1 MMDPLN
7 RCAQKEESEYVEEE
21 FVGECVDAGVGR
33 TSGVGVGVVEFE
45 PDGSNNNFGFKL
57 VLVLVVVVVV
67 ALSGR
72 LGVFRIIVYH
82 TFFMLD
88 VESRVV

>member
-57 VLVLVVVVVV
+57 VLVVVV